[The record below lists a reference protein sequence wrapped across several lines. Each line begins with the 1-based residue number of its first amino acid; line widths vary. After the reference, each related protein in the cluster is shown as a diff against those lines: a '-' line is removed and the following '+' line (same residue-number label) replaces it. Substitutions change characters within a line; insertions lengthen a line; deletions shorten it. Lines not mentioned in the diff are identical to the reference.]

1 MSDEGE
7 RGGAMGEMQ
16 AQLIPESELIQKGS
30 QVKVRRP
37 RAGESGVWTV
47 VGPVSTPES
56 EDPAWDVTN
65 TLSGRRRIFRSSR
78 LILLRQARKRGA

>member
-1 MSDEGE
+1 MSDDDE
-7 RGGAMGEMQ
+7 RSEAMGEQ

-47 VGPVSTPES
+47 VGPVSTPEPG
-56 EDPAWDVTN
+56 DPAWDVTN
-65 TLSGRRRIFRSSR
+65 VVSGRRRIFRSSR
-78 LILLRQARKRGA
+78 LVLVGRARKRGS